1 MNCLSRMPFPR
12 VKPEDLSSKDILMLL
27 MDINIKIDKTNKRL
41 ENVEETISNLKTYVI
56 AKRYLK

>member
-1 MNCLSRMPFPR
+1 MPFPR

-27 MDINIKIDKTNKRL
+27 MDINIKIDKTNKRI